1 MSEETT
7 RTWSRAYLSVIL
19 VEILVLMGLLWL
31 QTHFRI

>member
-7 RTWSRAYLSVIL
+7 RTWSRTYLSVIL